1 MYLNNQSNSNGTIQ
15 RQKCVLR
22 RVFDNFDNMVS
33 LLPGRWSE
41 GMKAKNN
48 RKWPKIFLDFLIVNN
63 SANKSNIRKR

>member
-33 LLPGRWSE
+33 LLPARWLGDE
-41 GMKAKNN
+41 GEKQQKMA
-48 RKWPKIFLDFLIVNN
+48 
-63 SANKSNIRKR
+63 